1 MDYVQAEIKFVQ
13 WMRTKKLSEN
23 TIKNY
28 SFQIRMFGVHFKSVD
43 RFRNITSNQ
52 IMDYLLTKIASNTQR
67 HAHSAI
73 KLFYTNIVKQPMK
86 FNYIPYAKKEKKL
99 PQPLEASEIELIIN
113 VCTNLKHKSI
123 LVLAYS
129 CGLRVSEIINLKIK
143 DIDSK
148 GMVINIIG
156 AKGGKDRIV
165 QLPQILLDLLR
176 KYFLKYRP
184 IMYLFNGAGELAQYS
199 STSIN
204 NLLKDLAKKVGIKKN
219 VHIHLFRHSF
229 ASHSL
234 EQGVGINYIQKLL
247 GHSSAKTTA
256 IYLHTSRKTISNIH
270 SPINNISI

>member
-1 MDYVQAEIKFVQ
+1 MNILTYSQKFE
-13 WMRTKKLSEN
+13 KELLL
-23 TIKNY
+23 KNY
-28 SFQIRMFGVHFKSVD
+28 SKNTIENYVSQIKLFLSKFENKKEPKD
-43 RFRNITSNQ
+43 ITSDE
-52 IMDYLLTKIASNTQR
+52 IKDYLLKCIVINSRR
-67 HAHSAI
+67 HQHSAI
-73 KLFYTNIVKQPMK
+73 KLFYKYTIHQPLK
-86 FNYIPYAKKEKKL
+86 FKHIEYSRKEKKL

-113 VCTNLKHKSI
+113 ACTNLKHKSI

-148 GMVINIIG
+148 GMIINIIG

-184 IMYLFNGAGELAQYS
+184 IMYLFNGAGDLAQYS

-247 GHSSAKTTA
+247 GHSSSKTTA